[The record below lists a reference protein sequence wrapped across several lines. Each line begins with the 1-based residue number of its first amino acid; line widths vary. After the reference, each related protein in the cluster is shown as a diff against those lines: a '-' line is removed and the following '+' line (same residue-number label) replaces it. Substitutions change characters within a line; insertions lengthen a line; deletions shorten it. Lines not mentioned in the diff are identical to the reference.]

1 MIDAEMSFAH
11 VAPASPPQKR
21 LAPMV
26 GLGLAAVLSSGLW
39 ALLATAVM
47 RLI

>member
-11 VAPASPPQKR
+11 VAPASPAQKR
-21 LAPMV
+21 LAPMA
-26 GLGLAAVLSSGLW
+26 GFGLAAVLSSGLW
-39 ALLATAVM
+39 ALLAAGVM